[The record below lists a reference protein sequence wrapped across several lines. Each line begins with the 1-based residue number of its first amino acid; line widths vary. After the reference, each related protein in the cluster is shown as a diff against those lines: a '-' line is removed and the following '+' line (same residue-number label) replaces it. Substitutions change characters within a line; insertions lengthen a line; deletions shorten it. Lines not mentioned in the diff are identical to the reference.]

1 MKYLLTAVL
10 AVVAAAA
17 VFLAVGGSNL
27 DIHLPHGDQ
36 ASDQD
41 QPTGKSTGPSGGKG
55 NSNANNNSRVIDP
68 TGPTGPTGTPAKTTK
83 HTVVFDVTGSGKV
96 RDLSWSDG
104 ASSYLAAGATTLPY
118 SRTLVSNRTSGFVVF
133 IEGTPDPV
141 GAAHCKITVDGK
153 VVADQQ
159 STARGMLC
167 RAEISN

>member
-17 VFLAVGGSNL
+17 VFLAVGKSNL
-27 DIHLPHGDQ
+27 DIQLPHVDQ
-36 ASDQD
+36 ASTQD
-41 QPTGKSTGPSGGKG
+41 EPTGSTRSSGDSSGKVTPG
-55 NSNANNNSRVIDP
+55 P
-68 TGPTGPTGTPAKTTK
+68 TGPTGPTGKPEQTKK

-104 ASSYLAAGATTLPY
+104 ASSYLGAGATTLPY
-118 SRTLVSNRTSGFVVF
+118 SRTLVSNRNGGFVVF
-133 IEGTPDPV
+133 IEGTPDPA

-159 STARGMLC
+159 ATSRGMYC

>member
-17 VFLAVGGSNL
+17 VFLAVGKPNL
-27 DIHLPHGDQ
+27 DIHLPQVDQ
-36 ASDQD
+36 ASNQD
-41 QPTGKSTGPSGGKG
+41 QPTGKSTGSSGSSGESSGNG
-55 NSNANNNSRVIDP
+55 NSGS
-68 TGPTGPTGTPAKTTK
+68 TGPTGPTGKPEQTKK
-83 HTVVFDVTGSGKV
+83 HTIVFDVTGSGKV

-104 ASSYLAAGATTLPY
+104 ASSYLGAGATTLPY
-118 SRTLVSNRTSGFVVF
+118 SRTQVSNRTSGFVVF

-159 STARGMLC
+159 STARGMYC